1 MRAFRHAQ
9 DEMRI
14 TYPNGTVVEALLL
27 SRGQET
33 LRVVVPGDDDT
44 RTYTRAGGAWRS
56 DKGEPVHI
64 ELAWDRRGD
73 AGVPE
78 AEFVCSKKL
87 ASRLMSLLVRCS
99 GDDLLDDVLWVF
111 APEGR
116 RVAIHQT
123 PLETRRGAKANSAL
137 MRPN

>member
-1 MRAFRHAQ
+1 MK
-9 DEMRI
+9 I

-44 RTYTRAGGAWRS
+44 RTYNLAGGAWRS

-64 ELAWDRRGD
+64 ELAWDRRSD
-73 AGVPE
+73 SGVPGE

-87 ASRLMSLLVRCS
+87 ASRLMSLLVSYS

-111 APEGR
+111 APAGPAR
-116 RVAIHQT
+116 RDSSNRVRN
-123 PLETRRGAKANSAL
+123 ETGH
-137 MRPN
+137 

>member
-1 MRAFRHAQ
+1 
-9 DEMRI
+9 MRI
-14 TYPNGTVVEALLL
+14 TYPNGRVIEALLL

-44 RTYTRAGGAWRS
+44 RTYTLAEGAWRS

-64 ELAWDRRGD
+64 ELAWDGRSNS
-73 AGVPE
+73 GVPAE

-87 ASRLMSLLVRCS
+87 ASRLMSLLVS
-99 GDDLLDDVLWVF
+99 FSSDDLLDDVLWVF

-116 RVAIHQT
+116 RVAIRQ
-123 PLETRRGAKANSAL
+123 TRRGIKANSAS

>member
-1 MRAFRHAQ
+1 
-9 DEMRI
+9 MRI

-44 RTYTRAGGAWRS
+44 RTYTLAGGAWRS
-56 DKGEPVHI
+56 EKGEPVHI
-64 ELAWDRRGD
+64 ELAWDGRDSGLP
-73 AGVPE
+73 AE

-87 ASRLMSLLVRCS
+87 ASRLMSLLVSYS
-99 GDDLLDDVLWVF
+99 GEELLDDVLWVF

-123 PLETRRGAKANSAL
+123 PLEMKRDIKANSAL